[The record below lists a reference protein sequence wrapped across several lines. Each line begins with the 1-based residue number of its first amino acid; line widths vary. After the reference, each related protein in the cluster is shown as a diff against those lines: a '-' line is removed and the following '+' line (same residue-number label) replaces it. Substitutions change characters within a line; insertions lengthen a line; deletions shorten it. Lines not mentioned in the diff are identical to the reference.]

1 MTLAAEFA
9 ATKAEQAL
17 IWHIIQRANDQ
28 AMHFIADEIGQAR
41 RGKGGLGDLQKGE
54 VAWVSFRHYTARP
67 AMHIQDGAGGAT
79 ASVEIPVPGDP
90 QAHIH
95 NPVFNAVAAEDG
107 HLGSLDSARIT
118 RVTSH
123 LFGAYFQAV
132 LAELLR
138 ESGIR
143 VRPDERGK
151 AIVIEDIPRSVCE
164 AFSKRSKQA
173 EKQAKAFVARQ
184 GGNWNTMSADQKF
197 KVLHQANLAYRS
209 KKYNGTND
217 REIWREEAEALGWRH
232 ATVLTDEPLSV
243 LDDAER
249 YERAYQIAARLLEEE
264 FRTAAVLD
272 RDVFRL
278 HAAHGLIETGIKSV
292 EDVRIVAEMIA
303 ARGITIDGTP
313 TMFIEQARDGRMRV
327 TTQAQLAVEK
337 EMGEL
342 AGFAARNPEGA
353 LSAEAIAKAVRESGL
368 DFTRDADHGRTQL
381 AAIYALGQAGGL
393 GFLLVSPGAG
403 KQRRLRLR
411 VRAGRKKG
419 VKGVG
424 RARPWVR
431 EAPPKVAGAVGRAPS
446 PPLCRWKWWDGL
458 R

>member
-1 MTLAAEFA
+1 M
-9 ATKAEQAL
+9 
-17 IWHIIQRANDQ
+17 
-28 AMHFIADEIGQAR
+28 
-41 RGKGGLGDLQKGE
+41 
-54 VAWVSFRHYTARP
+54 
-67 AMHIQDGAGGAT
+67 
-79 ASVEIPVPGDP
+79 
-90 QAHIH
+90 
-95 NPVFNAVAAEDG
+95 
-107 HLGSLDSARIT
+107 
-118 RVTSH
+118 TSH

-151 AIVIEDIPRSVCE
+151 AIVIEAIPRSVCE

-232 ATVLTDEPLSV
+232 ETVLTDEPSQT

-249 YERAYQIAARLLEEE
+249 YERAYQIAARLIEEE

-292 EDVRIVAEMIA
+292 DDVRIVAEMIA
-303 ARGITIDGTP
+303 ERGITVDGTP
-313 TMFIEQARDGRMRV
+313 TMFIEQVRDGRMRV
-327 TTQAQLAVEK
+327 ATQAQLAVEK

-368 DFTRDADHGRTQL
+368 DFTRDAEHGRTQL

-393 GFLLVSPGAG
+393 GFLVALPGPG
-403 KQRRLRLR
+403 RQRRFRL
-411 VRAGRKKG
+411 
-419 VKGVG
+419 
-424 RARPWVR
+424 W
-431 EAPPKVAGAVGRAPS
+431 
-446 PPLCRWKWWDGL
+446 
-458 R
+458 